1 MTNHNHDD
9 LTPNAVVVIYT
20 NEDDVT
26 AVKHLGREGF
36 DLPTAVERDSAR
48 ESLRHTT
55 TIDSTSTDTT
65 RHDMRLLPG
74 VVTTVDTDT
83 DEPDIAIRIP
93 SDWGDVVGSST
104 GRLAVHLK
112 PLDSNEFCWRCAG
125 VARQPGLNRP
135 PTAATVR

>member
-65 RHDMRLLPG
+65 PPRHAP
-74 VVTTVDTDT
+74 
-83 DEPDIAIRIP
+83 P
-93 SDWGDVVGSST
+93 
-104 GRLAVHLK
+104 
-112 PLDSNEFCWRCAG
+112 
-125 VARQPGLNRP
+125 ARRRDHRRHRHG
-135 PTAATVR
+135 